1 MERGSPFNTSAM
13 NTPATTYTDLKNKA
27 KQLLLTGDLERYL
40 RLLRAM
46 HTVANGRRRAFA

>member
-1 MERGSPFNTSAM
+1 M